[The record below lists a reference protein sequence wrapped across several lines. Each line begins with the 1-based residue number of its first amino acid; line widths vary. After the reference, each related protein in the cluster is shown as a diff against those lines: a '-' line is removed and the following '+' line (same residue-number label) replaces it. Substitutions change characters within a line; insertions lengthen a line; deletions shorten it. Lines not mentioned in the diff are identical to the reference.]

1 MAKKKDKKLKKKLK
15 QGKGKLKPAD
25 VVSDDSAIQTLTQKI
40 QKLKAELEERDD
52 VIGRL
57 QKRLKKA
64 ESKSGKKGKKEKKPK
79 GGGGAARLLRA
90 QQSTRIGI
98 VQKEAWKQHGFL
110 RNRYEYYMEDG
121 RDKETARALADQDLR
136 DAFGDKAGYTKLE
149 LEDILS

>member
-1 MAKKKDKKLKKKLK
+1 MAKKKDKKVKKKLK
-15 QGKGKLKPAD
+15 QGKGKLKAAD
-25 VVSDDSAIQTLTQKI
+25 VVSDDSAIQTLTLRI
-40 QKLKAELEERDD
+40 QKLMAELEERDN

-64 ESKSGKKGKKEKKPK
+64 ERKSGKKAKKEKKLK

-90 QQSTRIGI
+90 QQSTRIGVI
-98 VQKEAWKQHGFL
+98 QKEAWKQHGFL
-110 RNRYEYYMEDG
+110 RNRYEYHMEDG